1 MQFPSLL
8 GHVEQLLGIVQNS
21 HLPADS
27 LIDSF
32 FRSRKYLGSHDRRF
46 IAETLYGTLR
56 HYTKCEALAANAVG
70 PDMQGLSEQDRRLWI
85 VAAYLN
91 GLGNDKEI
99 SAEALVAKTHS
110 TELQSRASEV
120 LARLKTP
127 LDLPT
132 DPVRRIAADFSF
144 PQWMAARF
152 ADEMG
157 IDTATQLCG
166 VLNTPAS
173 LSLRV
178 NTLKTD
184 IEACQKTLKEQG
196 IETARA
202 RLSPVGLQVPR
213 RRNLFQLEA
222 FRDGFFEVQDE
233 GSQLLP
239 LFIDPK
245 PAAKVLDACAGAGGK
260 TLQLAALMQNRG
272 EIYAS
277 DINTFRLNELKKRSR
292 RAGAFNIRTIAT
304 ETLIDRSAD
313 FKGFFD
319 LVFIDAPCTGL
330 GTLRRNPGM
339 KWTVTEQSVTELAIK
354 QIDILNTHASYLK
367 PGGLLFYAT
376 CSVLKEENEGVVQKF
391 LDTHSEF
398 SLVDAAE
405 YAKKTGLERF
415 VQDRFFRLWPH
426 RDDTDGFFCAVF
438 ARNQSVVNS

>member
-8 GHVEQLLGIVQNS
+8 GHVEQLLGIVQHS

-56 HYTKCEALAANAVG
+56 HYTKCEALASNAVG
-70 PDMQGLSEQDRRLWI
+70 PDMKGLSEHDRRLWI

-99 SAEALVAKTHS
+99 SGEALAAKTRS
-110 TELQSRASEV
+110 ADLQTRASEV

-132 DPVRRIAADFSF
+132 DPVKRIAADFSF
-144 PQWMAARF
+144 PEWMVARF
-152 ADEMG
+152 GNELG
-157 IDTATQLCG
+157 IETTGQLCG
-166 VLNTPAS
+166 VLNTPAP

-178 NTLKTD
+178 NSLKTD
-184 IEACQKTLKEQG
+184 VETCQRTLKEQG
-196 IETARA
+196 IDTARE

-222 FRDGFFEVQDE
+222 FREGLFEVQDE

-245 PAAKVLDACAGAGGK
+245 PTAKVLDACAGAGGK

-272 EIYAS
+272 EIYAA
-277 DINTFRLNELKKRSR
+277 DINTFRLNKLKERSR

-339 KWTVTEQSVTELAIK
+339 KWTVTEQSVTELALK
-354 QIDILNTHASYLK
+354 QVDILNAHASYVK
-367 PGGLLFYAT
+367 PGGMLFYAT
-376 CSVLKEENEGVVQKF
+376 CSVLKEENEEVVGKF
-391 LDTHSEF
+391 LDSHGDFT
-398 SLVDAAE
+398 LLDAAE
-405 YAKKTGLERF
+405 HAKKTGLERF
-415 VQDRFFRLWPH
+415 VQDKFFRLWPH
-426 RDDTDGFFCAVF
+426 RDDTDGFFCAVL
-438 ARNQSVVNS
+438 ACTQSAASS